1 MRSHPESAKP
11 KVEARS
17 ILAVV
22 LVGALAACLGGAVA
36 TGDEDLFK
44 TLAVG
49 VLASVTTIVGFYF
62 GSSKGSLAK
71 DATIAALADKAPS

>member
-1 MRSHPESAKP
+1 MHPPPLAKP

-17 ILAVV
+17 ILAVA
-22 LVGALAACLGGAVA
+22 LIAALAACLGGAYA
-36 TGDEDLFK
+36 DGDHDLFK

-71 DATIAALADKAPS
+71 DDTISTLAGRAPQ